1 MFNLLNNN
9 TMCFVMCGTLVHDI
23 MKKNVISIDSSMTVG
38 DAAKMMDDA
47 SIGAIV
53 VLEHGI
59 AIGIITERDLVR
71 RIIAK
76 GKPLSTNVKETMSS
90 PLIVINPDDS
100 VWDLAQLMKT
110 RRIHRV
116 PAVKDSRLVGMV
128 TTSDIVKLCSVGSD
142 DEMSKITEQIL
153 LRMKP
158 KE

>member
-1 MFNLLNNN
+1 
-9 TMCFVMCGTLVHDI
+9 MCAALVRDI
-23 MKKNVISIDSSMTVG
+23 MKKNIISIDSSMTVG
-38 DAAKMMDDA
+38 DTAKMMDDA

-76 GKPLSTNVKETMSS
+76 GKPLSTNVKEAMSS
-90 PLIVINPDDS
+90 PLIVINPDDT

-128 TTSDIVKLCSVGSD
+128 TTSDVVRLCSIGSD

>member
-1 MFNLLNNN
+1 MY
-9 TMCFVMCGTLVHDI
+9 TTLVHDI

-53 VLEHGI
+53 VLENGI

-76 GKPLSTNVKETMSS
+76 GKPLSTNVKEAMSS

-100 VWDLAQLMKT
+100 VWELAQLMKT

-116 PAVKDSRLVGMV
+116 PAVKDNRLVGMV
-128 TTSDIVKLCSVGSD
+128 TTSDIVRLCSVGSD
-142 DEMSKITEQIL
+142 DEMNKITEQIL

-158 KE
+158 SEIK

>member
-1 MFNLLNNN
+1 
-9 TMCFVMCGTLVHDI
+9 MCAALIHDI
-23 MKKNVISIDSSMTVG
+23 MKKNVISIDSSMTVS

-47 SIGAIV
+47 SIGAII
-53 VLEHGI
+53 VLENGI
-59 AIGIITERDLVR
+59 AVGIITERDLVR

-76 GKPLSTNVKETMSS
+76 GKPLSTNVKVAMSS

-110 RRIHRV
+110 RKIHRV
-116 PAVKDSRLVGMV
+116 PAVKDGRLVGMV
-128 TTSDIVKLCSVGSD
+128 TTSDVVKLCSIGSG